1 MYNFAARTDSV
12 MDHHLTLQDIL
23 FHSLFGSVAAI
34 ALVASLYLLLRRNN
48 AFSSDITPPLRLRR
62 WTAAFFA
69 TITLDHMWWLF
80 IYYAPH
86 DDDIFYRILICSVLD
101 VVTCMPAILCT
112 MLVMLQ
118 DRRRPLWPVAV
129 IVAFSLAGLLIIYIL
144 GQRISLTSFFLFII
158 LLLCITIT
166 MVRSV
171 RQYGRWLRDNYADL
185 EHKGVWKS
193 FVVMATFLLT
203 TIFYGL
209 ANDYFVC
216 EVLVEVTDIILI
228 FFLLWRVE
236 TLQTLEEPAAE
247 HSVSDQVTEKGVEN
261 ADNLSYI
268 GDLLA
273 KYCEAKQFYLN
284 HDVSVYQLAGQIG
297 TNRKYLGRYFSQQ
310 GITYNTYINGL
321 RIKHFI
327 RLYEQAVAENRDVTA
342 NQLFSECG
350 FSSYSTF
357 SAAFKQIKGQTVTS
371 WMHA

>member
-1 MYNFAARTDSV
+1 
-12 MDHHLTLQDIL
+12 MDQYYTFQDIL

-48 AFSSDITPPLRLRR
+48 AFNSNITPPLRLRR

-69 TITLDHMWWLF
+69 TIAVGHVWWLF
-80 IYYAPH
+80 INYAPH
-86 DDDIFYRILICSVLD
+86 DIDVFYRILICTSLD
-101 VVTCMPAILCT
+101 AMTCMPAILCT

-129 IVAFSLAGLLIIYIL
+129 IVALALASLLIIYVL
-144 GQRISLTSFFLFII
+144 GNRWSSVSLLLFII
-158 LLLCITIT
+158 ILICITIT
-166 MVRSV
+166 MVCAV
-171 RQYGRWLRDNYADL
+171 IQYGRWLRDNYADL
-185 EHKGVWKS
+185 EHKEVWQS
-193 FVVMATFLLT
+193 FVVMAAILLT
-203 TIFYGL
+203 TISYSL
-209 ANDYFVC
+209 ANDYFAC
-216 EVLVEVTDIILI
+216 EILVEVSDIILI

-236 TLQTLEEPAAE
+236 TLQTLEEPAAV
-247 HSVSDQVTEKGVEN
+247 HSPSEQVTEKVVET

-284 HDVSVYQLAGQIG
+284 HDVSVYQLAEQIG

-310 GITYNTYINGL
+310 GITYNAYINGL
-321 RIKHFI
+321 RIRHFI
-327 RLYEQAVAENRDVTA
+327 RLYEKAVADKRDVTA
-342 NQLFSECG
+342 SQLYSECG

>member
-1 MYNFAARTDSV
+1 
-12 MDHHLTLQDIL
+12 MDQHYTFQDIL

-48 AFSSDITPPLRLRR
+48 AFTSDITPPLRLRR

-69 TITLDHMWWLF
+69 TIALGHMWWLF
-80 IYYAPH
+80 ICYAPH
-86 DDDIFYRILICSVLD
+86 DYDIFNRVLICAGID
-101 VVTCMPAILCT
+101 MVTCMPILLCT

-129 IVAFSLAGLLIIYIL
+129 IVALALAGLLIIHIL
-144 GQRISLTSFFLFII
+144 GNRLSLVTLSLFITVI
-158 LLLCITIT
+158 LCVSII
-166 MVRSV
+166 MVRAV

-185 EHKGVWKS
+185 EYKEVWQS
-193 FVVMATFLLT
+193 FVMMAAFLLVS
-203 TIFYGL
+203 IFYGL
-209 ANDYFVC
+209 ANDYYAC

-228 FFLLWRVE
+228 FFLLWCVE
-236 TLQTLEEPAAE
+236 TLQTLEEPATK
-247 HSVSDQVTEKGVEN
+247 HSLSNQMTEKSVEA

-284 HDVSVYQLAGQIG
+284 HDVSVYQLAEQIG

-327 RLYEQAVAENRDVTA
+327 RLYEQAVADKRNVTA
-342 NQLFSECG
+342 SQIFSECG